1 MREPARCI
9 SERLC
14 WLPVRPV
21 TPRPLLVLVWCV
33 GDAPAEDRVKCSSHS
48 EYGLGT
54 EWMGQA
60 RSSLPYSRARRF
72 LTLILV
78 PASRARMGARWGILA
93 NASAWP

>member
-9 SERLC
+9 SDA
-14 WLPVRPV
+14 
-21 TPRPLLVLVWCV
+21 VLAPSQTCDTKTLTGARVVC

-54 EWMGQA
+54 ERMGQA
-60 RSSLPYSRARRF
+60 SSLPYSRAHRF

-93 NASAWP
+93 SASAWP